1 MEQLWI
7 REVRRAARRA
17 SAPFARQVV
26 LGCGAAAVGTMAAS
40 LLRLQSAGVVV
51 QAVWASLWAVAGYVA
66 IWTGLF
72 IYHLWRYRSS
82 GFRDDNWIAR
92 HDDSDPTGALFL
104 ELVRR
109 SGGSPNSGVDLELCV
124 KSHGNWEVVADDEL
138 VLMPDNVI
146 RCRFDLNHEV
156 FPGGF
161 YDARWFRADDRGKLV
176 EITRERFQLRNH
188 SIGRRTGSAP
198 RSNSRLASKTLPITE
213 DEIKPRRLAPKALPS
228 EDEIKP
234 RRAVEAH

>member
-1 MEQLWI
+1 MQRLWI

-17 SAPFARQVV
+17 SAPFARQVA

-40 LLRLQSAGVVV
+40 LLHLQSDRALV
-51 QAVWASLWAVAGYVA
+51 QALWAALWTVAGYVA

-72 IYHLWRYRSS
+72 IYHLWRYRAS
-82 GFRDDNWIAR
+82 GFRDHDWIAQ
-92 HDDSDPTGALFL
+92 HDDSGPGDALFL
-104 ELVRR
+104 ELARR
-109 SGGSPNSGVDLELCV
+109 SDGSSNPGIDLELCV
-124 KSHGNWEVVADDEL
+124 KSHGNWEVVDDDEL
-138 VLMPDNVI
+138 VLMPDKVI

-161 YDARWFRADDRGKLV
+161 YDVRWSLADNRGKLI

-188 SIGRRTGSAP
+188 SVGRRTGSVS
-198 RSNSRLASKTLPITE
+198 RSNPRLAPKELRIGE
-213 DEIKPRRLAPKALPS
+213 DDIKPRRSAPEAVAGG
-228 EDEIKP
+228 DEISP